1 MLIKNT
7 ISESRNS
14 QKINKGLMPL
24 YRAPQRISQSLDP
37 VNAKERLLRAL
48 WPLHTR
54 IEPRTKNKQ
63 KNTKEPPIFYVKL
76 IRIRGITLEEGL
88 APK

>member
-48 WPLHTR
+48 WPLHAR
-54 IEPRTKNKQ
+54 RRTHKSDY
-63 KNTKEPPIFYVKL
+63 FML
-76 IRIRGITLEEGL
+76 LEFE
-88 APK
+88 A